1 MDGEDSATSQRGEAE
16 CLQVEESMV
25 DLPEVSEVL
34 ESVSSNWRADDTVG
48 GTGVKSWQ
56 EDADDV

>member
-16 CLQVEESMV
+16 CLRVEESMV

-34 ESVSSNWRADDTVG
+34 ESVSSNWPADDTERVG
-48 GTGVKSWQ
+48 GTGGEIV
-56 EDADDV
+56 AGRR